1 MIKLIKNTFYH
12 ETWTKI
18 RLMWFILWAKQLSFG
33 EKCEQFEREFAKW
46 QERDDAIFVNSGSSA
61 NLALIQALLN
71 LGYLKKGDKVGFSAL
86 GWSTTVMPLI
96 QLGLKPVPIDVSIK
110 SLNIQPRIPD
120 VKCMFVTHLLGSCS
134 RDFYIIEKV
143 CKQKKIILL
152 EDTCESLGSEYNNL
166 EPFGETKKL
175 GNFGL
180 ASTFSFYV
188 GHHMST
194 IEGGMVCTNDKKL
207 ARELRIVRAHGW
219 DRNLD
224 IRTQKAIRK
233 QYGVAT
239 SFYSRYTFYSL
250 GYNLRPTEIA
260 GFLGLLQLPYLKEI
274 VDKRERIYQYLR
286 ENIKR
291 DTINPT
297 WMDKHSAFALPII
310 CKSSQER
317 DELVKKCSGKIE
329 VRPIVGGDL
338 TSQPFYKLK
347 TAGVTTAR
355 KIHQT
360 GLYIGINPDMTDKE
374 LKTIIKVI
382 ND

>member
-12 ETWTKI
+12 ETWTKL

-33 EKCEQFEREFAKW
+33 KKCELFEKEFSKW
-46 QERDDAIFVNSGSSA
+46 QGRDDSIFVNSGSSA

-71 LGYLKKGDKVGFSAL
+71 LGYLKKGDRVGFSAL

-96 QLGLKPVPIDVSIK
+96 QLGLKPVPIDVEDY
-110 SLNIQPRIPD
+110 SLNIESVPENI
-120 VKCMFVTHLLGSCS
+120 KCLFMTNLLGICS
-134 RDFYIIEKV
+134 YKTNTIAIN
-143 CKQKKIILL
+143 CKQKNIMLL
-152 EDTCESLGSEYNNL
+152 EDNCESLGSIYAGYYGKN
-166 EPFGETKKL
+166 KIKL

-224 IRTQKAIRK
+224 VRTQDTIRK
-233 QYGVAT
+233 QYGVST

-260 GFLGLLQLPYLKEI
+260 GYLGLLQLPYLKEI
-274 VDKRERIYQYLR
+274 VDKREAIYQYLLR
-286 ENIKR
+286 HINR
-291 DTINPT
+291 GTINPT
-297 WMDKHSAFALPII
+297 WMTKHSAFAFPII
-310 CKSSQER
+310 CKTSRER
-317 DELVKKCSGKIE
+317 DELVKRCSGKIE

-338 TSQPFYKLK
+338 TSQPFYNFK
-347 TAGVTTAR
+347 TTGVTTAR
-355 KIHQT
+355 KIHET
-360 GLYIGINPDMTDKE
+360 GLYIGINPDMTQSD
-374 LKTIIKVI
+374 LDTIVEVV
-382 ND
+382 NG

>member
-1 MIKLIKNTFYH
+1 
-12 ETWTKI
+12 
-18 RLMWFILWAKQLSFG
+18 MWFILWARQLSFG
-33 EKCEQFEREFAKW
+33 EKCQQFEREFAKW
-46 QERDDAIFVNSGSSA
+46 QGRDDAIFVNSGSSA

-96 QLGLKPVPIDVSIK
+96 QLGLRPVPIDVNPETLNIRPMAYGLGEQIYSIK
-110 SLNIQPRIPD
+110 ALFLTN
-120 VKCMFVTHLLGSCS
+120 LLGISTTRMEFIRRSCKNLG
-134 RDFYIIEKV
+134 IIF
-143 CKQKKIILL
+143 L
-152 EDTCESLGSEYNNL
+152 EDNCEGLGSETM
-166 EPFGETKKL
+166 GTKL

-224 IRTQKAIRK
+224 ARTQRAIRK
-233 QYGVAT
+233 QHKVDSG
-239 SFYSRYTFYSL
+239 FYSRYTFYSL

-274 VDKRERIYQYLR
+274 IEKRESIYR
-286 ENIKR
+286 
-291 DTINPT
+291 TITAQVSKYYIPNPT
-297 WMDKHSAFALPII
+297 WMDKHSAFALPVI
-310 CKSSQER
+310 CKSSKER
-317 DELVKKCSGKIE
+317 DRLVKKCDGKIE

-338 TSQPFYKLK
+338 TMQPFYGGKGMTNAK
-347 TAGVTTAR
+347 R
-355 KIHQT
+355 IHEC
-360 GLYIGINPDMTDKE
+360 GLYIGINPNMSKKDI
-374 LKTIIKVI
+374 KTIVEVL

>member
-18 RLMWFILWAKQLSFG
+18 RLAWFILWAKQLSFG
-33 EKCEQFEREFAKW
+33 KKCEQFEKEFSKW
-46 QERDDAIFVNSGSSA
+46 QGRDDSIFVNSGSSA
-61 NLALIQALLN
+61 NLAVVQALLN
-71 LGYLKKGDKVGFSAL
+71 MGYLAKGDRVGFSAL

-96 QLGLKPVPIDVSIK
+96 QLGLKPVPIDVMSG
-110 SLNIQPRIPD
+110 SLNINSVPKNIN
-120 VKCMFVTHLLGSCS
+120 CLFMTNLLGICPTNM
-134 RDFYIIEKV
+134 DDIVKH
-143 CKQKKIILL
+143 CKNNHIILI
-152 EDTCESLGSEYNNL
+152 EDNCESLGSEYQ
-166 EPFGETKKL
+166 GKKL
-175 GNFGL
+175 GNFGM

-194 IEGGMVCTNDKKL
+194 IEGGMICTDNKRL

-224 IRTQKAIRK
+224 IRTQNTIRK
-233 QYGVAT
+233 QYKVEN

-274 VDKRERIYQYLR
+274 VDKRVAIYQYLLMHI
-286 ENIKR
+286 NKG
-291 DTINPT
+291 TINPT
-297 WMDKHSAFALPII
+297 WMTKHSAFAFPII
-310 CKSSQER
+310 CKTSKER
-317 DELVKKCSGKIE
+317 DELVKRCSGKIE

-338 TSQPFYKLK
+338 TSQPFYNFK
-347 TAGVTTAR
+347 TTGVTTAR
-355 KIHQT
+355 KIHET
-360 GLYIGINPDMTDKE
+360 GLYIGINPDMTQSD
-374 LKTIIKVI
+374 LDTIVRTI

>member
-1 MIKLIKNTFYH
+1 
-12 ETWTKI
+12 
-18 RLMWFILWAKQLSFG
+18 MWFILFAKQLSFG
-33 EKCEQFEREFAKW
+33 QKCEQFEKEFAKW
-46 QERDDAIFVNSGSSA
+46 QGRDDAIFVNSGSSA

-96 QLGLKPVPIDVSIK
+96 QLGLKPVPIDVSDQT
-110 SLNIQPRIPD
+110 LNMKLMATGLGQHIYNLKAI
-120 VKCMFVTHLLGSCS
+120 FITHLLGISTVNMKFLERSCK
-134 RDFYIIEKV
+134 DLG
-143 CKQKKIILL
+143 IILL
-152 EDTCESLGSEYNNL
+152 EDTCESLGSER
-166 EPFGETKKL
+166 EGKKL

-194 IEGGMVCTNDKKL
+194 IEGGMVCTNDNKL

-260 GFLGLLQLPYLKEI
+260 GFLGLLQLPYLKNIIE
-274 VDKRERIYQYLR
+274 KREKIYRYLR

-291 DTINPT
+291 DIINPT

-310 CKSSQER
+310 CSTSKER
-317 DELVKKCSGKIE
+317 DELVKRCSGKIE

-338 TSQPFYKLK
+338 TSQPFYKEHKEVK
-347 TAGVTTAR
+347 TAHS
-355 KIHQT
+355 IHET
-360 GLYIGINPDMTDKE
+360 GLYVGINPDMTQKD
-374 LKTIIKVI
+374 LDVI
-382 ND
+382 VEVLNA

>member
-18 RLMWFILWAKQLSFG
+18 KLALFIMHAKQLSFG
-33 EKCEQFEREFAKW
+33 KKCEQFEHEFAKW
-46 QERDDAIFVNSGSSA
+46 QGRGDAIFVNSGSSA

-96 QLGLKPVPIDVSIK
+96 QLGLTPVPIDISEFT
-110 SLNIQPRIPD
+110 LNMAVMGNGLGQHIYDLKAI
-120 VKCMFVTHLLGSCS
+120 FITHLLGISTPKMKFLQQSCKNLG
-134 RDFYIIEKV
+134 IL
-143 CKQKKIILL
+143 LL
-152 EDTCESLGSEYNNL
+152 EDSCESLGSEID
-166 EPFGETKKL
+166 GKKL

-188 GHHMST
+188 GHHLST
-194 IEGGMVCTNDKKL
+194 IEGGMVCTNDKRL

-224 IRTQKAIRK
+224 IRTQNTIRK
-233 QYGVAT
+233 QFGVAT

-260 GFLGLLQLPYLKEI
+260 GYLGLLQLPYLKEI
-274 VDKRERIYQYLR
+274 VDKREAIYQEIRSKVNKYY
-286 ENIKR
+286 IP
-291 DTINPT
+291 NPA
-297 WMDKHSAFALPII
+297 WMHKHSAFALPII
-310 CKSSQER
+310 CNSSKDR
-317 DELVKKCSGKIE
+317 DDLVKRCGDKIE

-338 TSQPFYKLK
+338 TTQPFYGGKGMPVAK
-347 TAGVTTAR
+347 R
-355 KIHQT
+355 IHDV
-360 GLYIGINPDMTDKE
+360 GLYIGINPDMSQKDID
-374 LKTIIKVI
+374 TIVEVL

>member
-1 MIKLIKNTFYH
+1 
-12 ETWTKI
+12 
-18 RLMWFILWAKQLSFG
+18 MWFILWAKQLSFG
-33 EKCEQFEREFAKW
+33 EKCEQFEREFATW
-46 QERDDAIFVNSGSSA
+46 QGIDDAIFVNSGSSA

-96 QLGLKPVPIDVSIK
+96 QLGLEPVPLEVTTR
-110 SLNIQPRIPD
+110 SLNIIGHPRLDLGLKAI
-120 VKCMFVTHLLGSCS
+120 FVTNLLGISPINLS
-134 RDFYIIEKV
+134 YLTKE
-143 CKQKKIILL
+143 CKKEGIVLL
-152 EDTCESLGSEYNNL
+152 EDNCESLGSEYD
-166 EPFGETKKL
+166 GKKL

-274 VDKRERIYQYLR
+274 VDKREAIYHYLLR
-286 ENIKR
+286 HINKG
-291 DTINPT
+291 TINPT

-310 CKSSQER
+310 CNSSKER
-317 DELVKKCSGKIE
+317 DELVKRCSGKIE

-338 TSQPFYKLK
+338 TSQPFYNFK
-347 TAGVTTAR
+347 TTGVTTAR
-355 KIHQT
+355 KIHET
-360 GLYIGINPDMTDKE
+360 GLYIGINPDMTATE
-374 LKTIIKVI
+374 LKTIIRVI

>member
-12 ETWTKI
+12 ETWTKL

-33 EKCEQFEREFAKW
+33 EKCQQFEREFAKW
-46 QERDDAIFVNSGSSA
+46 QGREDAIFVNSGSSA

-96 QLGLKPVPIDVSIK
+96 QLGLKPVPMDVATK
-110 SLNIQPRIPD
+110 SLNIYRQPTKD
-120 VKCMFVTHLLGSCS
+120 LKALFVTNLLGMSPTNPNFLVDEC
-134 RDFYIIEKV
+134 RKRG
-143 CKQKKIILL
+143 IILL
-152 EDTCESLGSEYNNL
+152 EDNCESLGSVVS
-166 EPFGETKKL
+166 GKKL

-194 IEGGMVCTNDKKL
+194 IEGGMVCTNDNRL

-224 IRTQKAIRK
+224 VRTQKAIRK

-250 GYNLRPTEIA
+250 GYNFRPTEIA

-274 VDKRERIYQYLR
+274 IDKRERIYQKIRSQVTKYY
-286 ENIKR
+286 IP
-291 DTINPT
+291 NPV
-297 WMDKHSAFALPII
+297 WMDKHSAFSLPVI
-310 CKSSQER
+310 CGSSQER
-317 DELVKKCSGKIE
+317 DQLVKRCESRIE

-338 TSQPFYKLK
+338 TMQPFYGGRGMKN
-347 TAGVTTAR
+347 AR
-355 KIHQT
+355 KIHET
-360 GLYIGINPDMTDKE
+360 GLYIGINPDMSKKD
-374 LKTIIKVI
+374 IKMIVEVL
-382 ND
+382 NA

>member
-18 RLMWFILWAKQLSFG
+18 RLAWFLLWAKQLSFG
-33 EKCEQFEREFAKW
+33 SKCEQFEKEFSKW
-46 QERDDAIFVNSGSSA
+46 QGRDDSIFVNSGSSA

-96 QLGLKPVPIDVSIK
+96 QLGLTPVPIDVTEY
-110 SLNIQPRIPD
+110 SLNSFPNSLKNI
-120 VKCMFVTHLLGSCS
+120 KCLFLTHLLGISTPMMEKLT
-134 RDFYIIEKV
+134 FYCDGLGV
-143 CKQKKIILL
+143 ILL
-152 EDTCESLGSEYNNL
+152 EDTCESLGSEID
-166 EPFGETKKL
+166 GKKL

-194 IEGGMVCTNDKKL
+194 IEGGMVCTNDKRL

-233 QYGVAT
+233 QYGVST

-274 VDKRERIYQYLR
+274 VDKREAIYQYLLR
-286 ENIKR
+286 HINKG
-291 DTINPT
+291 TINPT
-297 WMDKHSAFALPII
+297 WMTKHSAFAFPII
-310 CKSSQER
+310 CNTSKER
-317 DELVKKCSGKIE
+317 DLLVKKCSGIIE

-338 TSQPFYKLK
+338 TSQPFYNFK
-347 TAGVTTAR
+347 TTGVTTAR
-355 KIHQT
+355 KIHET
-360 GLYIGINPDMTDKE
+360 GLYIGINPDMTQSD
-374 LKTIIKVI
+374 LDTIVRTI

>member
-1 MIKLIKNTFYH
+1 
-12 ETWTKI
+12 
-18 RLMWFILWAKQLSFG
+18 MWFILWAKQLSFG

-46 QERDDAIFVNSGSSA
+46 QGRDDAIFVNSGSSA

-71 LGYLKKGDKVGFSAL
+71 IGYLKKGDRVGFSAL

-96 QLGLKPVPIDVSIK
+96 QLGLEPVPMDVAVK
-110 SLNIQPRIPD
+110 SLNIFRQPTRD
-120 VKCMFVTHLLGSCS
+120 LKAVFVTNLLGISPTNLEFIQDECKK
-134 RDFYIIEKV
+134 RDIM
-143 CKQKKIILL
+143 LL
-152 EDTCESLGSEYNNL
+152 EDNCESLGSEHM
-166 EPFGETKKL
+166 GRKL

-260 GFLGLLQLPYLKEI
+260 GFLGILQLPYLKEI
-274 VDKRERIYQYLR
+274 VDKREKIYQYLR
-286 ENIKR
+286 ENINR
-291 DTINPT
+291 NIINPT
-297 WMDKHSAFALPII
+297 WMDKHSAFAFPII
-310 CKSSQER
+310 CKTSQER
-317 DELVKKCSGKIE
+317 DDLVKRCSGFVE

-338 TSQPFYKLK
+338 TSQPFYNFK
-347 TAGVTTAR
+347 TNGVTTAR
-355 KIHQT
+355 KIHET
-360 GLYIGINPDMTDKE
+360 GLYIGINPDMTATE
-374 LKTIIKVI
+374 LKTIIRVI